1 VFNLFLRGYLAYPL
15 TAVPTTIALA
25 WLNPC
30 DRPCPSQRR
39 SPRHDGLKGDRGDL
53 RNWGSGRNWRDR
65 THPAFFRGWSFW
77 SWPSRSAIIEG
88 SDRLSSTMVK
98 AQSISSPDVP
108 QEGTH
113 RVVLRG
119 VTWQTYQALLAEL
132 GDHRT
137 SRLAYELGVLEIT
150 MPSDRH
156 ETQTKLLE
164 RMVET
169 LTEELD
175 LPMKGFRSTTLNRED
190 LQRGAEPDSC
200 YYIQNVERIAGRTV
214 NLAMDPAPDLILE
227 VDITSPSSRRLNIY
241 QQLGVP
247 EIWRYVD
254 GQVQILQL
262 QSGSYERCE
271 VSPTFPCVSTTVL
284 NQFLQQAETQD
295 DTTFVRSWRK
305 WVRNQI

>member
-1 VFNLFLRGYLAYPL
+1 
-15 TAVPTTIALA
+15 
-25 WLNPC
+25 
-30 DRPCPSQRR
+30 
-39 SPRHDGLKGDRGDL
+39 
-53 RNWGSGRNWRDR
+53 
-65 THPAFFRGWSFW
+65 
-77 SWPSRSAIIEG
+77 
-88 SDRLSSTMVK
+88 MVK

-200 YYIQNVERIAGRTV
+200 YYIQNVGRIAGRTV
-214 NLAMDPAPDLILE
+214 DLATDPAPDLVLE

-254 GQVQILQL
+254 GQVHVLQL
-262 QSGSYERCE
+262 QAGGYQRCE
-271 VSPTFPCVSTTVL
+271 VSPTFPCVSATVL